1 MCREEFTV
9 ELQYIKPCILKR
21 VQRGVARAEV
31 VHQQN
36 KAMLLYLFGHTQCCV
51 IFYAFGYFKLKQMLW
66 QTIFINKS
74 VKDIKE

>member
-1 MCREEFTV
+1 
-9 ELQYIKPCILKR
+9 
-21 VQRGVARAEV
+21 
-31 VHQQN
+31 
-36 KAMLLYLFGHTQCCV
+36 MLLYLFSHTQCCV